1 MPLIILRRNMATMNL
16 ITFYPYTD
24 KTFITFFKAKH
35 QLLLLVTLSCAA
47 QLMKN
52 TGMILANDVNAAR
65 LKAVV
70 GNLHRMGI
78 SNTVVSNYDGRSFP
92 AVGSTRLPSSVA

>member
-1 MPLIILRRNMATMNL
+1 MKLLLHFI
-16 ITFYPYTD
+16 FQS
-24 KTFITFFKAKH
+24 KTFT
-35 QLLLLVTLSCAA
+35 CAA

-92 AVGSTRLPSSVA
+92 AVGSARLPSSVA